1 MKDTEENKQ
10 KCDEEQ
16 NNDTK
21 QNFSFINSL
30 SIDED
35 FEELN
40 TGEVFQEF

>member
-16 NNDTK
+16 TNDTK
-21 QNFSFINSL
+21 QNFSFINGL
-30 SIDED
+30 LIDED
-35 FEELN
+35 FEGLN